1 MSHLLPKII
10 KYRDKL
16 FKPAGL
22 KYANCEIYKYKDERI
37 LVEPDGEIWHH
48 YFMEDNQVKGF

>member
-16 FKPAGL
+16 FRKAGFR
-22 KYANCEIYKYKDERI
+22 YADCEIYRNGKERI
-37 LVEPDGEIWHH
+37 LVEPNGDVFHH
-48 YFMEDNQVKGF
+48 YFMEDSQIKGF